1 MLEGIGTVILLISL
15 TGLLLS
21 DFHVD
26 TAAQT
31 NAELKH
37 CLRYRATY
45 RQAYKHILGIP
56 STPERLM
63 EPALHALSVVWIH
76 SIMRALTH
84 PRRWYRI
91 RPCDADSCMQLRESL
106 ALAERANENARAL
119 RVSEPHTPGS
129 LTTRTQNA
137 GLYRRSPSIISQQPS
152 FWWLV

>member
-1 MLEGIGTVILLISL
+1 MSYTGIRLGRQALMLEGISTVILLISL

-26 TAAQT
+26 TVAQT

-63 EPALHALSVVWIH
+63 EPA
-76 SIMRALTH
+76 
-84 PRRWYRI
+84 P
-91 RPCDADSCMQLRESL
+91 PCPLGGMD
-106 ALAERANENARAL
+106 
-119 RVSEPHTPGS
+119 P
-129 LTTRTQNA
+129 
-137 GLYRRSPSIISQQPS
+137 
-152 FWWLV
+152 